1 MSMRLIITVSWL
13 GIVVAL
19 ISCQAKEVKTETVSS
34 IKETRA
40 AEHDMPYIVVLGI
53 AQDAGSPQ
61 IGCQKDCCKDLWDN
75 ESQRKMVSCIGLV
88 DPVSDER
95 WIFDA
100 TPDFPDQVDLIN
112 LVAGVPRTQLPSG
125 IFLTHAHIGHYTGL
139 MHLGREAFGAKDM
152 PVYAMPT
159 MSSYLTNNGPWS
171 QLVTLNNIDL
181 KELQDAQPIQLN
193 ERLKITPFLVPHR
206 DEYSETV
213 GYKIESQN
221 RSAIFIPDINKWQDW
236 NQDINQVITENDL
249 AFLDGSFYK
258 NGEIPNRDMSQIPHP
273 FIEESMAQFESLSEA
288 DKEKVLFIHF
298 NHTNPVL
305 KEGSVATKEVE
316 RAGYRI
322 AREKGTYVL

>member
-1 MSMRLIITVSWL
+1 MSYREISIIILFIMTFVITGCHTNESNNKSGLI
-13 GIVVAL
+13 
-19 ISCQAKEVKTETVSS
+19 EVDSVET
-34 IKETRA
+34 TY
-40 AEHDMPYIVVLGI
+40 DQPYIVVLGT
-53 AQDAGSPQ
+53 AQDAGYPQ

-75 ESQRKMVSCIGLV
+75 EDQRKMVSCIGLV
-88 DPVSDER
+88 DPISDER

-100 TPDFPDQVDLIN
+100 TPNFPDQVDLIN
-112 LVAGVPRTQLPSG
+112 QVAETQRDKLPSG

-152 PVYAMPT
+152 PVYAMPKMT
-159 MSSYLTNNGPWS
+159 SYLTNNGPWS

-181 KELQDAQPIQLN
+181 KILEDAQSIQLN
-193 ERLKITPFLVPHR
+193 ERLNVTPFRVPHR

-221 RSAIFIPDINKWQDW
+221 KSAIFIPDINKWGDW
-236 NQDINQVITENDL
+236 NQDINMVIAENDM

-273 FIEESMAQFESLSEA
+273 FIEESMSQFESLSDV
-288 DKEKVLFIHF
+288 DKKKVLFIHF

-305 KEGSVATKEVE
+305 RKDSDATKEVE
-316 RAGYRI
+316 MAGYRI
-322 AREKGTYVL
+322 AREREIYEL